1 MSATDQRDGPSRVER
16 EIREI
21 LERADTPPS
30 AAQALQSAVRR
41 QSSAARAQLSRRWR
55 PSFSSDL
62 AKLGGALLLALAAA
76 LLSGASHVL
85 AILLAIASGIAF
97 LSLWFPSRSG
107 GPGGSPRWRGRDLND
122 PGPLR
127 GPSEWPVWPRRGP
140 GRPRE

>member
-30 AAQALQSAVRR
+30 PAQALQSAVRR
-41 QSSAARAQLSRRWR
+41 QSSAARAQLTRRWR
-55 PSFSSDL
+55 PAFSSDL
-62 AKLGGALLLALAAA
+62 AKLGGALLLALTAA
-76 LLSGASHVL
+76 LLSGASHLL
-85 AILLAIASGIAF
+85 AILLAIASGIVF

-107 GPGGSPRWRGRDLND
+107 GLGGSHRWRGRDLND
-122 PGPLR
+122 PGSMR
-127 GPSEWPVWPRRGP
+127 GPGDWPVWPRRGP